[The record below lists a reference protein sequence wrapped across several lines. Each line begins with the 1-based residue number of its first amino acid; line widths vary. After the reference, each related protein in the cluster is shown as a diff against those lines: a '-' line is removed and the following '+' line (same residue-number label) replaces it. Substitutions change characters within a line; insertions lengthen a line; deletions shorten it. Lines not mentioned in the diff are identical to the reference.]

1 MTQDAQTLVALLKE
15 KQPLAA
21 MVAPS
26 FPIMY
31 KENELIAKLR
41 GIGFTY
47 ILEVAAGAKRTNEA
61 VVKALRDDPNARF
74 ITSPCPSFV
83 RFVRTKYP
91 QYEKYLAEQVDS
103 PMIATARIAQETYP
117 GYRPVFIG
125 PCNVKKLESSQDYP
139 ELNILVVT
147 YKELEEVFAELQALS
162 GEPGNNAFD
171 VSEISTRIYP
181 YDGGLTDSS
190 GVRDILSDEEIRIVS
205 GWKACEEALKEFE
218 TNPKIRLVDILFCEG
233 GCINGPGVVS
243 TLSLE
248 DRKKKIQE
256 YYTMSKLR
264 QYASPQ
270 SVLE

>member
-1 MTQDAQTLVALLKE
+1 MTSDAQKLVELLKQ
-15 KQPLAA
+15 KQQLAA

-31 KENELIAKLR
+31 KERELIAKLKAV
-41 GIGFTY
+41 GFTY
-47 ILEVAAGAKRTNEA
+47 VLEVAAGAKRTNEA
-61 VVKALRDDPNARF
+61 VVKALRDDPSARF

-83 RFVRTKYP
+83 RFVRTKFP
-91 QYEKYLAEQVDS
+91 QCEKYLAEQVDS
-103 PMIATARIAQETYP
+103 PMIATARIANEMYLGFQ
-117 GYRPVFIG
+117 PVFIG

-147 YKELEEVFAELQALS
+147 YKELEEVFTAVAAASGDPEQAK
-162 GEPGNNAFD
+162 FD
-171 VSEISTRIYP
+171 ISEVLTKIYP

-205 GWKACEEALKEFE
+205 GWKECEEALKEFE
-218 TNPKIRLVDILFCEG
+218 ANPKIRLVDILFCEG

-256 YYTMSKLR
+256 YYTISKLS
-264 QYASPQ
+264 QYAS
-270 SVLE
+270 S

>member
-1 MTQDAQTLVALLKE
+1 MTTDAQTLITLLKE
-15 KQPLAA
+15 KQLLAA

-31 KENELIAKLR
+31 KENELIAKLKA
-41 GIGFTY
+41 IGFTY
-47 ILEVAAGAKRTNEA
+47 VLEVAAGAKRTNEA
-61 VVKALRDDPNARF
+61 VVKALRDDPAARF

-83 RFVRTKYP
+83 RFVRTKFP

-103 PMIATARIAQETYP
+103 PMIATARIVQEKYP
-117 GYRPVFIG
+117 GFRPVFIG

-147 YKELEEVFAELQALS
+147 YKELEEVFTELQAGQGDLAQS
-162 GEPGNNAFD
+162 AFD

-190 GVRDILSDEEIRIVS
+190 GVRDILSDDEIRIVS
-205 GWKACEEALKEFE
+205 GWNACEGALKEFE
-218 TNPKIRLVDILFCEG
+218 SNPKIRLVDILFCEG
-233 GCINGPGVVS
+233 GCINGPGVIS

-248 DRKKKIQE
+248 DRKKKVQE
-256 YYTMSKLR
+256 YYTMSKLSR
-264 QYASPQ
+264 YAS
-270 SVLE
+270 S

>member
-1 MTQDAQTLVALLKE
+1 MTADAQTLVTLLKE
-15 KQPLAA
+15 KKQLAA

-31 KENELIAKLR
+31 QEKDLVAKLKA
-41 GIGFTY
+41 IGFTY
-47 ILEVAAGAKRTNEA
+47 VLEVAAGAKRTNEA
-61 VVKALRDDPNARF
+61 VVKALHDDPTARF

-103 PMIATARIAQETYP
+103 PMIATARIVQERYP
-117 GYRPVFIG
+117 GFQPVFIG

-147 YKELEEVFAELQALS
+147 YKELEEVFTEIQAGQGDPAQS
-162 GEPGNNAFD
+162 VFD

-218 TNPKIRLVDILFCEG
+218 SNPKIRLVDILFCEG

-243 TLSLE
+243 TLSIE
-248 DRKKKIQE
+248 DRKKKVKE
-256 YYTMSKLR
+256 YYTMSKLSR
-264 QYASPQ
+264 YAST
-270 SVLE
+270 

>member
-1 MTQDAQTLVALLKE
+1 MTPDAQTLVELLKQ
-15 KQPLAA
+15 KQQLAA

-31 KENELIAKLR
+31 KEQELIAKLKA
-41 GIGFTY
+41 IGFTY
-47 ILEVAAGAKRTNEA
+47 VLEVAAGAKRTNEA

-103 PMIATARIAQETYP
+103 PMIATARIAKEKYP

-147 YKELEEVFAELQALS
+147 YKELEEVFTEIQAVQTES
-162 GEPGNNAFD
+162 GQAVFD
-171 VSEISTRIYP
+171 ISEISTRIYP

-190 GVRDILSDEEIRIVS
+190 GVRDILSDDEIRVVS
-205 GWKACEEALKEFE
+205 GWKACEDALKEFE
-218 TNPKIRLVDILFCEG
+218 ANPKIRLVDILFCEG

-243 TLSLE
+243 ALSLE
-248 DRKKKIQE
+248 DRKKKVQE
-256 YYTMSKLR
+256 YYTMSKLS
-264 QYASPQ
+264 QYVS
-270 SVLE
+270 S

>member
-1 MTQDAQTLVALLKE
+1 MTPDAQILVDLLKQ
-15 KQPLAA
+15 KQQLAA

-26 FPIMY
+26 FAIMY
-31 KENELIAKLR
+31 KESELITKLKAL
-41 GIGFTY
+41 GFTY
-47 ILEVAAGAKRTNEA
+47 VLEVAAGAKRTNEA
-61 VVKALRDDPNARF
+61 VVKALREDPKARF

-103 PMIATARIAQETYP
+103 PMIATARIAQEKYP
-117 GYRPVFIG
+117 GFRPVFIG

-147 YKELEEVFAELQALS
+147 YKELEEVFAAVQIPSLPADQS
-162 GEPGNNAFD
+162 AFD
-171 VSEISTRIYP
+171 VSEVSTKIYP

-190 GVRDILSDEEIRIVS
+190 GVRDILSDEEIRVVS

-218 TNPKIRLVDILFCEG
+218 TNPNIRLVDILFCEG

-243 TLSLE
+243 TLSLD

-256 YYTMSKLR
+256 YYTMSKLQ
-264 QYASPQ
+264 QYAS
-270 SVLE
+270 S

>member
-1 MTQDAQTLVALLKE
+1 MTPDAQILVGLLKE
-15 KQPLAA
+15 KQQLAA

-31 KENELIAKLR
+31 KENELIAKLKA
-41 GIGFTY
+41 IGFTY
-47 ILEVAAGAKRTNEA
+47 VLEVAAGAKRTNEA
-61 VVKALRDDPNARF
+61 VVKALRDDPNTRF

-91 QYEKYLAEQVDS
+91 QYEQYLAEQVDS
-103 PMIATARIAQETYP
+103 PMIATARIAKEQYP
-117 GYRPVFIG
+117 GFRPVFIG

-147 YKELEEVFAELQALS
+147 YKELEEVFTELQVSS
-162 GEPGNNAFD
+162 GDPKQAAFD
-171 VSEISTRIYP
+171 ISEISTRIYP

-190 GVRDILSDEEIRIVS
+190 GVRDILSDDEIRVVS
-205 GWKACEEALKEFE
+205 GWKACEEALTEFE
-218 TNPKIRLVDILFCEG
+218 SNPKIRLVDILFCEG

-243 TLSLE
+243 SLSVE
-248 DRKKKIQE
+248 ERKKKVQE

-264 QYASPQ
+264 QYAS
-270 SVLE
+270 S